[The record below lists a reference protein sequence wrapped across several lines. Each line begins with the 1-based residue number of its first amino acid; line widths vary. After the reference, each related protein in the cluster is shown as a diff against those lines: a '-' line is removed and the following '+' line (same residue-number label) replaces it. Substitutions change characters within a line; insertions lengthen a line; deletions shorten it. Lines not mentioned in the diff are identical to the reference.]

1 MTAPRKADPEGLA
14 SDLHALGAGPFLST
28 PCGVLAP
35 LHAALVPDGLTTVAR
50 EDTALGLAAG
60 IACAGRWPCVL
71 MQNSGFGQSVNA
83 VASLLKPY
91 EVSVLMVISL
101 RGTGPDHT
109 LENKGMGSVTRLIL
123 HELGVP
129 TVDYVDG
136 RDRENVTRQ
145 LAQWRCDTGPSAM
158 LVHPAAFGWAT

>member
-1 MTAPRKADPEGLA
+1 MTTLPGTDAERLA
-14 SDLHALGAGPFLST
+14 SDLQAAGAGPFLST

-35 LHAALVPDGLTTVAR
+35 LHAALLARDLTTVAR

-60 IACAGRWPCVL
+60 IASAGRWPCVL

-91 EVSVLMVISL
+91 EFPVLMVISL
-101 RGTGPDHT
+101 RGTGRDHT

-123 HELGVP
+123 NELGVP
-129 TVDYVDG
+129 TIDYAG
-136 RDRENVTRQ
+136 SRDCGNVAQQ
-145 LAQWRCDTGPSAM
+145 LARWRRATGPSAV
-158 LVHPAAFGWAT
+158 LVHPEAFGWVA